1 MRPFTGSIFIT
12 DCSIKSAC
20 HGGTAVNPSKLT
32 TGLLVAF
39 CVAALSAH
47 SESGV
52 AASDGKAANVDD
64 KRLLAAADDGANWLS
79 YGRTYDEQRYSPL
92 TAINDTN
99 VGKLG
104 LQWWSD
110 LETARGQEA
119 TPIVV
124 DGLLYVSTAWSMV
137 KAFDAATGKP
147 RWSYD
152 PQVPREKLVDVCC
165 DAVNRG
171 VAVYKG
177 KVFVGTLAG
186 HVVALD
192 AGTGKVVWDVRSIPE
207 GSHMAIT
214 GAPRIVKGRVLIG
227 AAGSEYF
234 SRGYLAAF
242 DAETGKEVWRFYT
255 VPGDPSKPFE
265 GKHLE
270 AAAKTWSG
278 DYWTRG
284 GGGTVWDSI
293 TYDPETDLVYFGTAN
308 AEPWNPG
315 VRNTTAG
322 DNLYTASIV
331 AIRPDTGEYVWHF
344 QETPED
350 RWDFD
355 SDQQII
361 AANIAVGGKSRRVVM
376 HAPKNGFFYVLDAK
390 TGKFISGTAFATVNW
405 ASGLDPVSGRPD
417 VKPEAKYDVT
427 GKPFTSLPSATGAH
441 TWNPM
446 SYSPKT
452 GLVYIPTNE
461 AAFTYA
467 AAGKDWEPGEVGGQ
481 LGIDI
486 NVGAMPADSEVRASW
501 LKKTTGALVAWD
513 PVARKPRWT
522 VPYPGPTNGGTLATA
537 GNLVFQGTAG
547 GEFRA
552 YAADSGKLLWSF
564 STQTGVVAGPATY
577 SVDGTQY
584 VAVLAGWGGVWDLF
598 AGVLAGKSGSVRNV
612 SRLLVFKL
620 DGSATLPPL
629 APQSQA
635 VLDPPPVTGKP
646 EQIAD
651 GAHSYENSCSVC
663 HGDAAVAGGLVPD
676 LRHSAAINSPQLW
689 QQIVHDGIL
698 KDRGMV
704 AWSANMTP
712 AQIENIRLYVIK
724 RANEDKALE
733 QQAVTTAAGKPVTAA
748 Q

>member
-1 MRPFTGSIFIT
+1 M
-12 DCSIKSAC
+12 
-20 HGGTAVNPSKLT
+20 NLSKLT
-32 TGLLVAF
+32 ASLLSLL
-39 CVAALSAH
+39 CVTALAAH
-47 SESGV
+47 
-52 AASDGKAANVDD
+52 AASGDGTSGEKAGNVDD
-64 KRLLAAADDGANWLS
+64 KRLLEAADDGANWLS
-79 YGRTYDEQRYSPL
+79 YGRTYDEQRFSPL
-92 TAINDTN
+92 TAINDEN

-104 LQWWSD
+104 LQWSSD

-124 DGLLYVSTAWSMV
+124 DGVLYVSTAWSMV
-137 KAFDAATGKP
+137 KAFDAATGRP
-147 RWSYD
+147 LWSHD

-192 AGTGKVVWDVRSIPE
+192 AATGKVVWDTLSIPQ

-214 GAPRIVKGRVLIG
+214 GAPRIVKGKVLIG

-242 DAETGKEVWRFYT
+242 DAETGKEAWRFYT

-278 DYWTRG
+278 EYWKRG

-331 AIRPDTGEYVWHF
+331 AIRPDTGKYVWHF

-361 AANIAVGGKSRRVVM
+361 AANIAVGGKTQRVVL

-405 ASGLDPVSGRPD
+405 ASGLDPVTGRPN
-417 VKPEAKYDVT
+417 VNPEAKYDVT

-452 GLVYIPTNE
+452 GLVYVPTNE
-461 AAFTYA
+461 AAFTYSA
-467 AAGKDWEPGEVGGQ
+467 SPKDWKPGQVGMQ
-481 LGIDI
+481 LGIDLD
-486 NVGAMPADSEVRASW
+486 VGAMPADPGVRESW
-501 LKKTTGALVAWD
+501 AKKTTGALVAWD
-513 PVARKPRWT
+513 PVAQKPRWT
-522 VPYPGPTNGGTLATA
+522 VNYPGPTNGGTLSTA

-552 YAADSGKLLWSF
+552 YAADTGKQLWS
-564 STQTGVVAGPATY
+564 SPTQTGVVAAPVTY
-577 SVDGTQY
+577 SVDKTQY
-584 VAVLAGWGGVWDLF
+584 VAVLAGWGGIWDLQ
-598 AGVLAGKSGSVRNV
+598 AGILAGKSGSVRNV

-620 DGSATLPPL
+620 DGTGRLPPL
-629 APQSQA
+629 TPQSQA

-646 EQIAD
+646 EQIAE
-651 GAHSYENSCSVC
+651 GARSYGNSCSGC

-676 LRHSAAINSPQLW
+676 LRHSAAINSQQLW
-689 QQIVHDGIL
+689 QQIVHDGIFR
-698 KDRGMV
+698 DRGMV

-733 QQAVTTAAGKPVTAA
+733 LQAAKTAAR
-748 Q
+748 

>member
-1 MRPFTGSIFIT
+1 
-12 DCSIKSAC
+12 
-20 HGGTAVNPSKLT
+20 VNSSKLT
-32 TGLLVAF
+32 SSLLLSL
-39 CVAALSAH
+39 CLTALAAH
-47 SESGV
+47 SDSRD
-52 AASDGKAANVDD
+52 ATDTGKAANVDD
-64 KRLLAAADDGANWLS
+64 KRLLAAVDDGANWLS
-79 YGRTYDEQRYSPL
+79 YGRTYDEQRFSPL
-92 TAINDTN
+92 TQINDTN

-119 TPIVV
+119 TPIIV
-124 DGLLYVSTAWSMV
+124 DGVLYVSTAWSMV

-147 RWSYD
+147 LWSYD

-192 AGTGKVVWDVRSIPE
+192 AGTGKVVWDTRSIPE

-214 GAPRIVKGRVLIG
+214 GAPRVVKGKVLIG

-242 DAETGKEVWRFYT
+242 DAETGKEAWRFYT

-265 GKHLE
+265 GKHL
-270 AAAKTWSG
+270 ATAAKTWSG
-278 DYWTRG
+278 EYWKRG

-308 AEPWNPG
+308 AEPWVPSI
-315 VRNTTAG
+315 RNTTAG

-331 AIRPDTGEYVWHF
+331 AIRPDSGEYVWHF

-361 AANIAVGGKSRRVVM
+361 AANIAVGGKTQRVVM

-405 ASGLDPVSGRPD
+405 ASGLDPVTGRPN
-417 VKPEAKYDVT
+417 VNPEAKYDVT

-467 AAGKDWEPGEVGGQ
+467 AADKDWKPGQVGHAARARG
-481 LGIDI
+481 DA
-486 NVGAMPADSEVRASW
+486 GAMPADIEVRESW
-501 LKKTTGALVAWD
+501 KKKTTGALVAWD
-513 PVARKPRWT
+513 PVTQKARWSVK
-522 VPYPGPTNGGTLATA
+522 YPGPTNGGTLVTA

-552 YAADSGKLLWSF
+552 YAADTGKQTVEFSDADWRGRRAGHVFRGQHAVRRRARGLGGRLGLECRHPGGSVGSGP
-564 STQTGVVAGPATY
+564 QRQPA
-577 SVDGTQY
+577 
-584 VAVLAGWGGVWDLF
+584 
-598 AGVLAGKSGSVRNV
+598 AGV
-612 SRLLVFKL
+612 
-620 DGSATLPPL
+620 
-629 APQSQA
+629 QA
-635 VLDPPPVTGKP
+635 RRCR
-646 EQIAD
+646 EIA
-651 GAHSYENSCSVC
+651 GAH
-663 HGDAAVAGGLVPD
+663 AAVAGGARPTA
-676 LRHSAAINSPQLW
+676 RHGHARAVRRRVAFLW
-689 QQIVHDGIL
+689 QQLQRLPRRRGGGRRSRPGSSPFGGAEQSAAVAA
-698 KDRGMV
+698 DRARRNPEGNA
-704 AWSANMTP
+704 AWSRGQRT
-712 AQIENIRLYVIK
+712 
-724 RANEDKALE
+724 
-733 QQAVTTAAGKPVTAA
+733 
-748 Q
+748 

>member
-1 MRPFTGSIFIT
+1 M
-12 DCSIKSAC
+12 CSSSD
-20 HGGTAVNPSKLT
+20 GGTRA
-32 TGLLVAF
+32 
-39 CVAALSAH
+39 
-47 SESGV
+47 
-52 AASDGKAANVDD
+52 GKAAQVDD
-64 KRLLAAADDGANWLS
+64 ERLLAAADDGANWLS
-79 YGRTYDEQRYSPL
+79 YGRTYDEQRFSPL
-92 TAINDTN
+92 TAINDGN
-99 VGKLG
+99 VGQLG
-104 LQWWSD
+104 LVWSSD
-110 LETARGQEA
+110 LDTARGQEG

-124 DGLLYVSTAWSMV
+124 DGVLYVSTAWSMV
-137 KAFDAATGKP
+137 KAFDAATGEP
-147 RWSYD
+147 LWSYD
-152 PQVPREKLVDVCC
+152 PGVPREKLVDVCC

-171 VAVYKG
+171 VAVYEG

-192 AGTGKVVWDVRSIPE
+192 ADTGKVVWDTQSIPE

-214 GAPRIVKGRVLIG
+214 GAPRIVKGKVLIG
-227 AAGSEYF
+227 AAGAEYLT
-234 SRGYLAAF
+234 RGYLAAF
-242 DAETGKEVWRFYT
+242 DAETGEEAWRFYT

-278 DYWTRG
+278 EYWKLG

-315 VRNTTAG
+315 VRNETAG

-331 AIRPDTGEYVWHF
+331 AVRPDSGEYVWHY

-361 AANIAVGGKSRRVVM
+361 AANLKVAGETRRVVM
-376 HAPKNGFFYVLDAK
+376 HAPKNGFFYVLDAR
-390 TGKFISGTAFATVNW
+390 TGEFLSGTAFATVNW
-405 ASGLDPVSGRPD
+405 ASGLDPVTGRPN
-417 VKPEAKYDVT
+417 VNPEAKYDLT
-427 GKPFTSLPSATGAH
+427 GEAFTSLPSATGAH
-441 TWNPM
+441 TWHPM

-452 GLVYIPTNE
+452 GLVYIPKNE

-467 AAGKDWEPGEVGGQ
+467 ASSKDWKPSEVGMQ
-481 LGIDI
+481 LGIDLD
-486 NVGAMPADSEVRASW
+486 VGAMPADLEERASW
-501 LKKTTGALVAWD
+501 RKKTTGALVAWD

-522 VPYPGPTNGGTLATA
+522 VEHPGPTNGGTLATA

-552 YAADSGKLLWSF
+552 YAADTGKRLWSF
-564 STQTGVVAGPATY
+564 PTQTGVVAGPVSY

-584 VAVLAGWGGVWDLF
+584 VAVLAGWGGVWDLI
-598 AGVLAGKSGSVRNV
+598 AGVLANKSGPVRNV
-612 SRLLVFKL
+612 SRLLVFAL
-620 DGSATLPPL
+620 DGTAELPPL
-629 APQSQA
+629 TPQLLA
-635 VLDPPPVTGKP
+635 VLDPPPVSGEP
-646 EQIAD
+646 DQIAD
-651 GAHSYENSCSVC
+651 GARSYGNSCSAC
-663 HGDAAVAGGLVPD
+663 HGDAVVAGGLIPD
-676 LRHSAAINSPQLW
+676 LRRSSVINSPQLW

-698 KDRGMV
+698 KERGMV

-712 AQIENIRLYVIK
+712 AQVENIRLYVIK

-733 QQAVTTAAGKPVTAA
+733 LQEAQAATR
-748 Q
+748 